1 MIHESMINL
10 MFVAIWVSRGAVLML
25 VMGGLGEGGE
35 GAHKILTTTSFCM
48 LYHTVTI
55 KLEP

>member
-25 VMGGLGEGGE
+25 VMGGLGEGKGVR
-35 GAHKILTTTSFCM
+35 GHIKFLLLPLFACC
-48 LYHTVTI
+48 TI
-55 KLEP
+55 RPR